1 MISISWSSSLCH
13 CFSDLVEVVEIFSH
27 QRLYEIHQQFS
38 IFSRQCHWFIQ
49 NEQERQYEAA
59 QARWKAQMK
68 QAVTQAFRVCFKASE
83 QQQQVE
89 NQARI
94 AKEQQRAEQA
104 RLAKEAEE
112 TRLEKERLE
121 AFACR
126 RCPAKFPSNT
136 KLHEHIRN
144 HHAKKPKA
152 ALPTPSNPPTSS
164 TLPALSTPS
173 AAPSMS
179 SQISSTPPATP
190 PSTPKRTYL
199 TMDDLFAMFTGRP
212 KPIGLLHRPRNPFP
226 PYNWRISK
234 PSTPQTRIIFYFLPV
249 TSKKSKDRNKLA
261 SNRQSSFAAEKLIDV
276 GRIGPKRAPAVSS
289 TSSWISRNQRHS
301 AWTFPTYPSSRNTIP
316 IGTRAGKP
324 WDNYGTTRASSFSK
338 KYGQIVTIWSEIEVK
353 SIDL

>member
-1 MISISWSSSLCH
+1 MSSIDSSIERAIEAQMNELAKMIGAALGLTSK
-13 CFSDLVEVVEIFSH
+13 
-27 QRLYEIHQQFS
+27 QQ
-38 IFSRQCHWFIQ
+38 
-49 NEQERQYEAA
+49 EAA
-59 QARWKAQMK
+59 
-68 QAVTQAFRVCFKASE
+68 
-83 QQQQVE
+83 
-89 NQARI
+89 NQARL
-94 AKEQQRAEQA
+94 AEQRKAEQA
-104 RLAKEAEE
+104 RLAKQRQEQEEA
-112 TRLEKERLE
+112 RLEKERLE

-136 KLHEHIRN
+136 KLHEHLRN
-144 HHAKKPKA
+144 HHAKKPKEA
-152 ALPTPSNPPTSS
+152 ALPTPSTPPTSP
-164 TLPALSTPS
+164 TLPASVTPF
-173 AAPSMS
+173 AAPSMPP
-179 SQISSTPPATP
+179 QMPLTPPSPPSITLPATP

-234 PSTPQTRIIFYFLPV
+234 PSTPQTRITSYFLPV

-261 SNRQSSFAAEKLIDV
+261 PNRQSSSAAGKLIGV

-301 AWTFPTYPSSRNTIP
+301 AWTFPTYPPSRNTIP

-338 KYGQIVTIWSEIEVK
+338 KYGQVVTI
-353 SIDL
+353 